1 MGQTETPQ
9 RKRVGRGCPGKVAG
23 GREEFPQTWANSALC
38 RPRMES
44 RGKVSGRLSPR
55 LFTYEVAHGGRIGV
69 PVALP
74 KRHGGPRKS
83 ASTALQLRLHPLGAP
98 GSSSPPERFPGSR
111 RGCASCPAAAGRRAA
126 GVGRGGGDAGRPR
139 TCHGPRG
146 TRVGAALSAQ
156 VGEAGG
162 GAAGSS
168 REERGFG
175 AQVGFSR
182 RPSLLVLGPQPGI
195 RHPGFDPATWA
206 KRCSSLSPF
215 ASLGKEGYMER
226 TTQISG

>member
-23 GREEFPQTWANSALC
+23 GGEEFPQTWANSALC

-126 GVGRGGGDAGRPR
+126 AWGAGAGTLGARAPATGLAGRAWGRRSPR
-139 TCHGPRG
+139 RWERRAAAQRGARGRSAGSGPRWAFRAG
-146 TRVGAALSAQ
+146 RAYWSWGHSPELDSQALILLLGQNAAL
-156 VGEAGG
+156 
-162 GAAGSS
+162 
-168 REERGFG
+168 
-175 AQVGFSR
+175 
-182 RPSLLVLGPQPGI
+182 L
-195 RHPGFDPATWA
+195 
-206 KRCSSLSPF
+206 
-215 ASLGKEGYMER
+215 
-226 TTQISG
+226 